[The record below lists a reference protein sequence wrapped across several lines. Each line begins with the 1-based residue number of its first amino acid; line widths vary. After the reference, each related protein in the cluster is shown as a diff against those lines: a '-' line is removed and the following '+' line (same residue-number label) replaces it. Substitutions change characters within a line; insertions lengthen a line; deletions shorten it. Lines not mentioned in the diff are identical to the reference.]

1 MVANRR
7 YRPTAD
13 FPNFLNYTVSDIA
26 DPKRKIGSR
35 NEVVRLRGVDLVVR
49 IFSLILLAL
58 LLVSCDQENTSSRP
72 EDDKSEKSLALANAW
87 LDAFSS
93 HDLGKMQSILS
104 QDIIVRG
111 LGGEDSMSYAEVL
124 EKLSPDDIDYSP
136 FTDRKWLTIP
146 PNDSLFD
153 GEGVLFWGTS
163 TLNFKN
169 GVSSSFPIHIVT
181 IVKEDQ
187 IISMRFYYNIQ
198 KIQKDLGYTVS
209 LPNDE

>member
-1 MVANRR
+1 MSVKAVAIIVAVPLIAAFFVFGR
-7 YRPTAD
+7 YRH
-13 FPNFLNYTVSDIA
+13 
-26 DPKRKIGSR
+26 
-35 NEVVRLRGVDLVVR
+35 
-49 IFSLILLAL
+49 
-58 LLVSCDQENTSSRP
+58 
-72 EDDKSEKSLALANAW
+72 ALAAE
-87 LDAFSS
+87 LFEA
-93 HDLGKMQSILS
+93 G
-104 QDIIVRG
+104 RG

-181 IVKEDQ
+181 IVKDDQ

-198 KIQKDLGYTVS
+198 KIQKDLGYTV
-209 LPNDE
+209 LPPNDE

>member
-1 MVANRR
+1 
-7 YRPTAD
+7 
-13 FPNFLNYTVSDIA
+13 
-26 DPKRKIGSR
+26 
-35 NEVVRLRGVDLVVR
+35 VVR

-72 EDDKSEKSLALANAW
+72 EDDTTERSLALANAW
-87 LDAFSS
+87 LDAFSN
-93 HDLGKMQSILS
+93 HDLGKMQSIMS

-146 PNDSLFD
+146 PNDSPFD

-181 IVKEDQ
+181 IVKDDQ

-209 LPNDE
+209 PPNNE